1 MVEVSIVQHVQNVRA
16 IGLCIFTN
24 HTLACQLYLSLS
36 LSAVTCPT
44 DSRKRPDQRLLEE
57 GNVDAASSEKYR
69 LEEKQRAARRLRQS
83 RKEEWKPRC
92 VCRGVG
98 GCGGC
103 VCVCVCGWVWGLGV
117 GGCGC
122 VWVWICV
129 GSGWV
134 GCACVLERW
143 RMA

>member
-1 MVEVSIVQHVQNVRA
+1 MVEVSTVQHVYEPSVDNGSPVQDIGT
-16 IGLCIFTN
+16 IGLFCMYSY
-24 HTLACQLYLSLS
+24 HTLTYQLISLSLSLSLS

-92 VCRGVG
+92 VCVYVG
-98 GCGGC
+98 GLFVGVDMCGI
-103 VCVCVCGWVWGLGV
+103 WVG
-117 GGCGC
+117 
-122 VWVWICV
+122 
-129 GSGWV
+129 GWV
-134 GCACVLERW
+134 GCACVWERW